1 MSGRTQNSFVP
12 SLVEGRGLEAG
23 AGAPRLGSGR
33 TGIPELA
40 GTAEAGG
47 SLADFIWFRTGGPA
61 EWLVRPA
68 DVEDLSRFL
77 KALDPSV
84 PVLPVGVGSNLIVR
98 DGGVPGVVVRLPKT
112 MSHVHVEP
120 GPKGPWR
127 VRAGGGAM
135 GITVAS
141 KARDA
146 HIAGLEFLRGIPGT
160 AGGAVRMN
168 AGAYGREL
176 ADVLVEATLVLRDGT
191 VETWSAERFGY
202 TYRHSDVPEGAVVVE
217 ALLQGVPG
225 ERSAI
230 GAEMDRIAAERE
242 ASQPLRSRTGGS
254 TFKNPPGTKAWKLV
268 DEAGCRGLT
277 IGDAQVSEKHCNFL
291 LNLGNASAADIEALG
306 EEVRRRV
313 KEKSGV
319 TLEWEIQRVG
329 DVIPAQAGI
338 SGPDRTRVSRDPG
351 IRRDGESGE

>member
-1 MSGRTQNSFVP
+1 VTVP
-12 SLVEGRGLEAG
+12 GLRG
-23 AGAPRLGSGR
+23 SS
-33 TGIPELA
+33 
-40 GTAEAGG
+40 EAGG

-61 EWLVRPA
+61 EWLIRPS
-68 DVEDLSRFL
+68 DVDDLARFL
-77 KALDPSV
+77 AELDPSV
-84 PVLPVGVGSNLIVR
+84 PILPVGVGSNLIVR
-98 DGGVPGVVVRLPKT
+98 DGGVPGVVVRLPKA

-120 GPKGPWR
+120 GHR

-141 KARDA
+141 KARDS

-168 AGAYGREL
+168 AGAYGREV
-176 ADVLVEATLVLRDGT
+176 ADILVEATLVLRDGR
-191 VETWSAERFGY
+191 VETWPAERLGY
-202 TYRHSDVPEGAVVVE
+202 TYRHSEVPGGAVVVE
-217 ALLQGVPG
+217 ALFQGVPG

-254 TFKNPPGTKAWKLV
+254 TFKNPPGNKAWKLI

-277 IGDAQVSEKHCNFL
+277 VGDAQVSEKHCNFL
-291 LNLGNASAADIEALG
+291 LNLGNARACDIEALG

-313 KEKSGV
+313 KAHSGV
-319 TLEWEIQRVG
+319 ELEWEIQRVG
-329 DVIPAQAGI
+329 V
-338 SGPDRTRVSRDPG
+338 
-351 IRRDGESGE
+351 EKK